1 MLVALWSRRLRTSAE
16 TMAVVVTGVGNS
28 FITTRIAAAVSQ
40 CTLSNNNNNNNNN
53 AASSRKGG
61 GGGGGSS
68 SSNAMLGTKLW
79 MPTTGSSV
87 SYGVAQPAGGRGG
100 GGGSVRIV
108 ALTVTIPQKFR

>member
-1 MLVALWSRRLRTSAE
+1 MLFALWSRKLRTSAE
-16 TMAVVVTGVGNS
+16 TMAVVVIGVANS

-40 CTLSNNNNNNNNN
+40 CTLSNNNNNNN
-53 AASSRKGG
+53 AASSRRGG

-100 GGGSVRIV
+100 GSIRIV
-108 ALTVTIPQKFR
+108 AMTVTIPQKFR

>member
-1 MLVALWSRRLRTSAE
+1 M
-16 TMAVVVTGVGNS
+16 MAVVVTGVGNS

-40 CTLSNNNNNNNNN
+40 CTLSNNNNKNNN
-53 AASSRKGG
+53 AASSCRGG

-68 SSNAMLGTKLW
+68 SSNAMLETKLS

-100 GGGSVRIV
+100 GGSVRIV
-108 ALTVTIPQKFR
+108 AMTVTIPQKFR

>member
-1 MLVALWSRRLRTSAE
+1 
-16 TMAVVVTGVGNS
+16 
-28 FITTRIAAAVSQ
+28 
-40 CTLSNNNNNNNNN
+40 
-53 AASSRKGG
+53 
-61 GGGGGSS
+61 
-68 SSNAMLGTKLW
+68 MLGTKLW

>member
-16 TMAVVVTGVGNS
+16 TMAVVVTGVG
-28 FITTRIAAAVSQ
+28 TTRIASAVSQ
-40 CTLSNNNNNNNNN
+40 CTLSNNNNNNN
-53 AASSRKGG
+53 AASSRRGG

-100 GGGSVRIV
+100 GGSVRIV
-108 ALTVTIPQKFR
+108 AMTVTIPQKFR

>member
-1 MLVALWSRRLRTSAE
+1 MLFALWSRRLRTSAE

-40 CTLSNNNNNNNNN
+40 CTLSNNNNN
-53 AASSRKGG
+53 AASSSCRGG
-61 GGGGGSS
+61 GGGGGRS
-68 SSNAMLGTKLW
+68 SSNAMLGTKLC

-100 GGGSVRIV
+100 GGSVRIV
-108 ALTVTIPQKFR
+108 AMTVTIPQKFR

>member
-1 MLVALWSRRLRTSAE
+1 MLFALWSRRLRTSAE
-16 TMAVVVTGVGNS
+16 TMAVVVTGLGNL

-40 CTLSNNNNNNNNN
+40 CTLSNNNN
-53 AASSRKGG
+53 AASSRRGG

-68 SSNAMLGTKLW
+68 SSNAMLRTKLW

-87 SYGVAQPAGGRGG
+87 TYGVAQPAGGRGV

-108 ALTVTIPQKFR
+108 AMTVTIPQKFR

>member
-1 MLVALWSRRLRTSAE
+1 MLFALWSRRLRTSAE
-16 TMAVVVTGVGNS
+16 TMAITGVGNS

-40 CTLSNNNNNNNNN
+40 CTLSNNNNNNIN
-53 AASSRKGG
+53 AASSCRGG
-61 GGGGGSS
+61 GGGGGRS

-100 GGGSVRIV
+100 GGSVRIV
-108 ALTVTIPQKFR
+108 AMTVTIPQKFR

>member
-1 MLVALWSRRLRTSAE
+1 
-16 TMAVVVTGVGNS
+16 MAVVVTGVGNS

-40 CTLSNNNNNNNNN
+40 CTLSDNNNNNN
-53 AASSRKGG
+53 AASSCRGG

-79 MPTTGSSV
+79 MPTTGSSF
-87 SYGVAQPAGGRGG
+87 SYGVGQPVGGTG

-108 ALTVTIPQKFR
+108 AMTVTIPQKFR